1 MSLLTLPQV
10 SWTNGTIMIGV
21 FAFVSI
27 ALVAAV
33 FLLINSEKPKWY

>member
-21 FAFVSI
+21 FVFVSL

-33 FLLINSEKPKWY
+33 FLLINSEKPK